1 MVASDITER
10 RRMMW
15 RFAVGLVLL
24 FSPLLSPLF
33 LLPYNDPLRPRYKL
47 LGGIGV
53 AALEVTSLLLL
64 WGAARRLRGWRYIVT
79 LALCCIAGV
88 LALFFFRLALP

>member
-1 MVASDITER
+1 
-10 RRMMW
+10 MMW

-33 LLPYNDPLRPRYKL
+33 LLPYNDPLRRRYKL

-64 WGAARRLRGWRYIVT
+64 LGAAHRLRGWRYIVT
-79 LALCCIAGV
+79 LVLCCIAGV
-88 LALFFFRLALP
+88 LGLFFFRLALP

>member
-10 RRMMW
+10 RGTMW
-15 RFAVGLVLL
+15 RFAAGLVLL

-33 LLPYNDPLRPRYKL
+33 LLPYNDPLRRRYKL

-88 LALFFFRLALP
+88 LALFFFRFALP